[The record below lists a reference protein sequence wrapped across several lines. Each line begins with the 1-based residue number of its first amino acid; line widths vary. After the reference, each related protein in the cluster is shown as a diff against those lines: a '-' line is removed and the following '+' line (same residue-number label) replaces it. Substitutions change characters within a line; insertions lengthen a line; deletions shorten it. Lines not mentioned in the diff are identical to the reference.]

1 MSVSRRLLVRHDA
14 KEPLGDPEATVLSR
28 EWLVTNGIGGYA
40 SGTIS
45 GIITRRFHG
54 LLVASLPAPLGRTMM
69 LNHLA
74 ERARPEK
81 GTTFVLDA
89 QRGLDGQPGASACLA
104 EFSMEDGLPVWRYE
118 LGPDH
123 LLEKSIVMPHR
134 QNTVCVRYRLL
145 RGEGR
150 LELELVPWV
159 NFRPHETLDLPL
171 RGYAVTVSEDRYEIS
186 TTGDFPPLRL
196 NVSAEK
202 STFLLDSEKIRGI
215 SYRIEKS
222 RGYDWQSDQYAPG
235 YFSVLLSQGATAT
248 LTASTEAW
256 NVATALTPDEA
267 FEFEATRRK
276 RLLDGAAPSLREGLG
291 AELVFAADQFVI
303 TATGRVANAA
313 RSHAH
318 GDSLRTVIAGYH
330 WFTDWGRD
338 TMISLEGLALITGR
352 HSEARY
358 ILRTFSHYVRD
369 GLIPNMF
376 PEGNNSGVYYTAD
389 ATLWFFHALGRYLKH
404 TGDRDLLALLL
415 PTLISIIDKHVQG
428 TLFGIGVDERDG
440 LLRQGSADHPLT
452 WMDAKVGDL
461 IVTPRRGK
469 AVEINALFYNALR
482 LLSDWVRESS
492 GDRAALSFE
501 ERANRV
507 RAAFNE
513 RFWHDQGSYLYDVVD
528 GEAGDDASFRPNQIL
543 AISLDYPVLDAARW
557 ETVVSKVKERLL
569 TPVGLRSLA
578 PGHPDYKAQYF
589 GDLRARDLAYHQG
602 TVWAWLL
609 GPFVDAWM
617 KVHPDR
623 TDEARS
629 FLSAFS
635 DHMNEACAGS
645 ISEIFDAEAPYTPRG
660 CIAQAWSVAE
670 VLRLRAVLG
679 ATDHATAGSRRAGS
693 RPFP

>member
-1 MSVSRRLLVRHDA
+1 MSVPRRLVLRHDA
-14 KEPLGDPEATVLSR
+14 SERFEDPEAPFLSR
-28 EWLVTNGIGGYA
+28 EWLITNGIGGYA

-54 LLVASLPAPLGRTMM
+54 LLIASLPAPLGRTMM

-74 ERARPEK
+74 ERARPAN
-81 GTTFVLDA
+81 GPTFLLDA
-89 QRGLDGQPGASACLA
+89 QRRKDGVHAPACLS
-104 EFSMEDGLPVWRYE
+104 EFWMERGLPVWRFE
-118 LGPDH
+118 FGSEH
-123 LLEKSIVMPHR
+123 VLEKTIVMPHR

-145 RGEGR
+145 KGKTPM
-150 LELELVPWV
+150 ELELMPWV

-171 RGYAVTVSEDRYEIS
+171 RGYAITVNEDRFEIS
-186 TTGDFPPLRL
+186 TTGEFPPLRL
-196 NVSAEK
+196 NVSAER
-202 STFLLDSEKIRGI
+202 STFLLDSERIHGV
-215 SYRIEKS
+215 SYGVEKS

-235 YFSVLLSQGATAT
+235 FFSIVLSEGSTAT

-256 NVATALTPDEA
+256 SVATALTPDEV

-276 RLLDGAAPSLREGLG
+276 RLLDAAAPNLREGLG
-291 AELVFAADQFVI
+291 AELVLAADQFVI

-318 GDSLRTVIAGYH
+318 GDELRTVIAGYH

-338 TMISLEGLALITGR
+338 TMISLEGLALVTGR

-358 ILRTFSHYVRD
+358 ILRTFSHYIRD

-376 PEGNNSGVYYTAD
+376 PEGKNSGVYYTAD

-404 TGDRDLLALLL
+404 TGDHDLLDLLL
-415 PTLISIIDKHVQG
+415 PTLISVIDKHVHG
-428 TLFGIGVDERDG
+428 TLFGIEVDERDG
-440 LLRQGSADHPLT
+440 LLLQGSTDHPLT

-482 LLSDWVRESS
+482 LLAGWVRKSS
-492 GDRAALSFE
+492 GEQAAAQFE
-501 ERANRV
+501 ERAGQVRTSFNR
-507 RAAFNE
+507 
-513 RFWHDQGSYLYDVVD
+513 RFWYEQGGYLYDVVD
-528 GEAGDDASFRPNQIL
+528 GEPGDDASFRPNQVF
-543 AISLDYPVLDAARW
+543 AISLDYPVLEAARW
-557 ETVVSKVKERLL
+557 ESVVTKVEQHLL

-609 GPFVDAWM
+609 GPFVDAWV

-623 TDEARS
+623 ADEGRRFLTAFTDH
-629 FLSAFS
+629 L
-635 DHMNEACAGS
+635 DEACAGS
-645 ISEIFDAEAPYTPRG
+645 ISEVFDAEAPYTPRG

-670 VLRLRAVLG
+670 VLRL
-679 ATDHATAGSRRAGS
+679 HACLPHSPACS
-693 RPFP
+693 